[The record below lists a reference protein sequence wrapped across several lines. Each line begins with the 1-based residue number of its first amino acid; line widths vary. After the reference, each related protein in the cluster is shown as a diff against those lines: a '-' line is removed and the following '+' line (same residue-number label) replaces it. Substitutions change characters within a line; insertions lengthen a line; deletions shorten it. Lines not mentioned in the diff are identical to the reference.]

1 VHKFTAPPKCSIAWK
16 EKAEADD
23 AKVIQI
29 AEAAAA
35 FSDRL
40 GWWVVQDS
48 NLRPTD

>member
-1 VHKFTAPPKCSIAWK
+1 MERKCGV
-16 EKAEADD
+16 DD